1 MPTEL
6 MQRLSRRSFLRGAG
20 GAALALPT
28 LESLSLKA
36 AAAKPAQR
44 LAFMYVPIGVVRR
57 DFFPGEQDFKV
68 AKYQGTETARWKG
81 PEYARGYRRLELTP
95 TLKVLREVTDKFT
108 LITGLDRTFQNGTDV
123 HAQCASCYLSSAAP
137 FSIKRSAWPLD
148 RTLDHIVADQIGA
161 KTPFRTLELSCNS
174 HKDNLE
180 SIYFDNISWYGT
192 GHVAPSIR
200 DPRKAYRRL
209 FSTKDIENF
218 RNITDLV
225 LEDAHSL
232 TRELGYTDRQKF
244 NEYFDS
250 IRTIEEQMDKL
261 EQMKSELERVPLA
274 EPTAAHLPRSQYIR
288 VMGDLLIAAFQT
300 GLTNVATM
308 MIGPERWNTPFM
320 FDGFFDKPMS
330 HHKMSHNQKT
340 FIDEL
345 AMIDRFYLE
354 QFAYLLG
361 KMDAIK
367 EADGSSLLDN
377 TIFTYGSGLGDGA
390 THQYEKLPI
399 IVAGKGGG
407 KIKSEARH
415 LVAPKGTPLAN
426 LWLTQARLMGVE
438 RERFADSTGEIKSL
452 LA

>member
-1 MPTEL
+1 

-20 GAALALPT
+20 GAALALPA
-28 LESLSLKA
+28 LESLSLQGA
-36 AAAKPAQR
+36 TAKPAQR

-81 PEYARGYRRLELTP
+81 PEYKPGLRELQDTP

-148 RTLDHIVADQIGA
+148 RSLDHIVADRVGG

-192 GHVAPSIR
+192 GHVAPSLR

-261 EQMKSELERVPLA
+261 EKMKSELDNVPLA

-288 VMGDLLIAAFQT
+288 LMGDLLIAALQT
-300 GLTNVATM
+300 GLTHVATM

-320 FDGFFDKPMS
+320 FDGLFDKPMS

-340 FIDEL
+340 FINEL
-345 AMIDRFYLE
+345 AEVDRFNLK
-354 QFAYLLG
+354 QFAYMLG

-399 IVAGKGGG
+399 IVAGRGGG
-407 KIKSEARH
+407 KIKASAQH

-426 LWLTQARLMGVE
+426 LWLTQARLMGVDS
-438 RERFADSTGEIKSL
+438 ERFADSTGEIRSL